1 MRASFNN
8 GRVDPLLDWIVL
20 VAMATYSGQSGLEG
34 EVRAWCEVLQST
46 WWQLISIGR
55 SRLNHPI
62 LPGPMYSDKYGMSAL
77 FDSLQPCTYE
87 W

>member
-62 LPGPMYSDKYGMSAL
+62 LTGPI
-77 FDSLQPCTYE
+77 SLTSGNQNKLGTGTRLGKNR
-87 W
+87 